1 MDRVALPWM
10 LPAGD
15 YVLGWRWDT
24 EESNQVWGQCADVTI
39 KANAGAASLG
49 SWEGVPCPLKRGPS
63 SHLSTRPNISES
75 HSEISTRVPHCIT
88 GAVAGRSFEYP
99 PEHQRVP

>member
-63 SHLSTRPNISES
+63 KPNCVLVSAAPALNAI
-75 HSEISTRVPHCIT
+75 
-88 GAVAGRSFEYP
+88 G
-99 PEHQRVP
+99 